1 LRTPRESP
9 SADADVGVGENH
21 WADGDVGVEMRG
33 QNSVATLVWTGRYRL
48 VYRKRWIEMAE
59 DRDLAIDFYR
69 IDDLLS
75 DDEREIRDRVRAF
88 CDKEILP
95 IINDYWERAE
105 FPFELVPK
113 LAELRIAG
121 STIRGYG
128 CPGMSHLAAGLVGME
143 LARADG
149 SVCTFM
155 GVQSGL
161 AMQSIAMLGAEEQ
174 RRRWLPPMARLE
186 KIGAFA
192 LTEPR
197 HGSDAV
203 ALETRARRDGDHY
216 VLDGAKRWIG
226 NGSIADLV
234 IVWARDDAGKVGGF
248 VVEKGTPGLRAS
260 VMTGKTAK
268 RAVWQAE
275 ITLDRVRVPAD
286 NRLAGSNGF
295 AATAKVLT
303 ATRSGV
309 AWEATGHAMAA
320 YEAALAYAKERVQL
334 GGPIASFQLVQA
346 RLSRMLAEVTS
357 MQLVCLRLAQLAAAG
372 RMTDGMA
379 SLAKMNNAAKAR
391 QVVAD
396 ARDLLGGNGILLENH
411 VARHHADMEAVYT
424 YEGTDAIQSLILGRE
439 ITGHSAFSA
448 A

>member
-1 LRTPRESP
+1 
-9 SADADVGVGENH
+9 
-21 WADGDVGVEMRG
+21 M
-33 QNSVATLVWTGRYRL
+33 TG
-48 VYRKRWIEMAE
+48 
-59 DRDLAIDFYR
+59 DRDLTSDFYR
-69 IDDLLS
+69 IDDLLT
-75 DDEREIRDRVRAF
+75 DDEREIRDRVRTF
-88 CDKEILP
+88 CDKEVLP

-113 LAELRIAG
+113 LAELGIAG
-121 STIRGYG
+121 GTIKGYG
-128 CPGMSHLAAGLVGME
+128 CPGMSHLALGLTGLE

-149 SVCTFM
+149 SVCTFF
-155 GVQSGL
+155 GVHSGL
-161 AMQSIAMLGAEEQ
+161 AMQAIALLGSEEQ
-174 RRRWLPPMARLE
+174 KQRWLPDMARLE

-192 LTEPR
+192 LTEPQ

-216 VLDGAKRWIG
+216 VLDGTKRWIG

-234 IVWARDDAGKVGGF
+234 IVWARDDDGKVGGF
-248 VVEKGTPGLRAS
+248 VVEKGTPGFQAS
-260 VMTGKTAK
+260 VMGGKTSK

-275 ITLDRVRVPAD
+275 ITLDGVRVPAA
-286 NRLAGSNGF
+286 NRLARSDGF
-295 AATAKVLT
+295 GDTAKVLA

-309 AWEATGHAMAA
+309 AWEAVGHAMAA
-320 YEAALAYAKERVQL
+320 YEAALAYAKERVQF
-334 GGPIASFQLVQA
+334 GRPIASFQLVQA
-346 RLSRMLAEVTS
+346 RLAEMLAEVTS
-357 MQLVCLRLAQLAAAG
+357 MQLLCLRLAQLAADG
-372 RMTDGMA
+372 RMTDAMA

-424 YEGTDAIQSLILGRE
+424 YEGTDAIQSLIIGRA

>member
-1 LRTPRESP
+1 MVEN
-9 SADADVGVGENH
+9 AD
-21 WADGDVGVEMRG
+21 
-33 QNSVATLVWTGRYRL
+33 LPL
-48 VYRKRWIEMAE
+48 
-59 DRDLAIDFYR
+59 DFYR
-69 IDDLLS
+69 IDDLLT
-75 DDEREIRDRVRAF
+75 ERELQVRDRVRSF
-88 CDKEILP
+88 CDKQVLP

-113 LAELRIAG
+113 LAELGLAG
-121 STIRGYG
+121 GSIQGYG
-128 CPGMSHLAAGLVGME
+128 CPGLSEVATGLVAME

-149 SVCTFM
+149 SVCTFF
-155 GVQSGL
+155 GVHSGL
-161 AMQSIAMLGAEEQ
+161 AMQSVALLGSEEQ
-174 RRRWLPPMARLE
+174 KQRWLPAMARLD

-357 MQLVCLRLAQLAAAG
+357 MQLVCLRLAQLAA
-372 RMTDGMA
+372 
-379 SLAKMNNAAKAR
+379 
-391 QVVAD
+391 
-396 ARDLLGGNGILLENH
+396 
-411 VARHHADMEAVYT
+411 
-424 YEGTDAIQSLILGRE
+424 
-439 ITGHSAFSA
+439 
-448 A
+448 

>member
-1 LRTPRESP
+1 MP
-9 SADADVGVGENH
+9 S
-21 WADGDVGVEMRG
+21 
-33 QNSVATLVWTGRYRL
+33 
-48 VYRKRWIEMAE
+48 
-59 DRDLAIDFYR
+59 DRDLTIDFYR

-88 CDKEILP
+88 CDKEVLP

-105 FPFELVPK
+105 FPFELIPK
-113 LAELRIAG
+113 LAGLGLAG
-121 STIRGYG
+121 GTIQGYG
-128 CPGMSHLAAGLVGME
+128 CPGMSQLAAGLVAME

-149 SVCTFM
+149 SVCTFF
-155 GVQSGL
+155 GVHSGL
-161 AMQSIAMLGAEEQ
+161 AMQSVALLGSEEQ

-192 LTEPR
+192 LTEPQ

-203 ALETRARRDGDHY
+203 ALETRARRDADHY
-216 VLDGAKRWIG
+216 VIDGAKRWIG

-234 IVWARDDAGKVGGF
+234 IVWARDHAGKVGGF
-248 VVEKGTPGLRAS
+248 VVEKDTPGLQAS
-260 VMTGKTAK
+260 VMRGKTAK
-268 RAVWQAE
+268 RAVWQAD
-275 ITLDRVRVPAD
+275 ITLDGVRVPAA
-286 NRLAGSNGF
+286 NRLAHSNGF
-295 AATAKVLT
+295 SDTAKVLA

-309 AWEATGHAMAA
+309 AWEATGHAVGA
-320 YEAALAYAKERVQL
+320 YEAALTYARERVQF
-334 GGPIASFQLVQA
+334 GRPIAGFQLVQA
-346 RLSRMLAEVTS
+346 RLAKMLAEVTS
-357 MQLVCLRLAQLAAAG
+357 MQLVCLRLAQLAEDG
-372 RMTDGMA
+372 HLTDGMA
-379 SLAKMNNAAKAR
+379 SLAKMSNAAKAR

-424 YEGTDAIQSLILGRE
+424 YEGTDAIQSLIVGRE

>member
-1 LRTPRESP
+1 
-9 SADADVGVGENH
+9 
-21 WADGDVGVEMRG
+21 M
-33 QNSVATLVWTGRYRL
+33 TG
-48 VYRKRWIEMAE
+48 
-59 DRDLAIDFYR
+59 DRDLTSDFYR

-75 DDEREIRDRVRAF
+75 DDEREIRDRVRTF
-88 CDKEILP
+88 CDKEVLP

-113 LAELRIAG
+113 LAELGIAG
-121 STIRGYG
+121 GTIKGYG
-128 CPGMSHLAAGLVGME
+128 CPGMSHLALGLVGLE

-149 SVCTFM
+149 SICTFF
-155 GVQSGL
+155 GVHSGL
-161 AMQSIAMLGAEEQ
+161 AMQAIALLGSEEQ
-174 RRRWLPPMARLE
+174 KQRWLPAMARLE

-192 LTEPR
+192 LTEPQ

-216 VLDGAKRWIG
+216 VLDGTKRWIG

-234 IVWARDDAGKVGGF
+234 IVWARDDDGKVGGF
-248 VVEKGTPGLRAS
+248 VIEKGTPGFQAS
-260 VMTGKTAK
+260 VMGGKTSK

-275 ITLDRVRVPAD
+275 ITLDRVRVPAA
-286 NRLAGSNGF
+286 NRLARSDGF
-295 AATAKVLT
+295 GATAKVLA

-309 AWEATGHAMAA
+309 AWEAVGHAMAA
-320 YEAALAYAKERVQL
+320 YEAALAYAKERVQF
-334 GGPIASFQLVQA
+334 GRPIASFQLVQA
-346 RLSRMLAEVTS
+346 RLAEMLAEVTS
-357 MQLVCLRLAQLAAAG
+357 MQLLCLRLAQLAADG
-372 RMTDGMA
+372 HMTDAMA

-396 ARDLLGGNGILLENH
+396 ARDLLGGNGFLLENH

-424 YEGTDAIQSLILGRE
+424 YEGTDAIQSLIIGRA

-448 A
+448 G